1 MTLALLLN
9 KKSPDK
15 IQERRNNPSQN
26 KKEEQ
31 ERRTRNKTKKEET
44 TPRRTR
50 RKNKK
55 EEQER
60 SQERSTEQKPTKEAQ
75 EKTQHNNQITVSDE
89 KYIQRKGKRPLI
101 HKFYTARKVQY
112 TRLFS
117 NFLSR
122 C

>member
-1 MTLALLLN
+1 LQQISQSVPPPEKSSPHTAR
-9 KKSPDK
+9 KKIKTQKLKKKFKKGTENTHQVTEYSCKDK

-60 SQERSTEQKPTKEAQ
+60 SQEKSTEQKPTKEAQ
-75 EKTQHNNQITVSDE
+75 EKSTTQ
-89 KYIQRKGKRPLI
+89 
-101 HKFYTARKVQY
+101 
-112 TRLFS
+112 
-117 NFLSR
+117 
-122 C
+122 